1 MISAVV
7 TGPLVVFANVCGNVH
22 GSPCGEVGFALALVI
37 AAPMYL
43 LVSALA
49 ISSAPA
55 GVLFVTFLI
64 VTFLV
69 TLVLVYLAM
78 TVRDLTR

>member
-1 MISAVV
+1 MYLR
-7 TGPLVVFANVCGNVH
+7 T
-22 GSPCGEVGFALALVI
+22 
-37 AAPMYL
+37 PMYL
-43 LVSALA
+43 LLSALA
-49 ISSAPA
+49 MSSAPA